1 MRGHARQERVAAI
14 SHDTRLISL
23 ARIGLVLAGIASLV
37 LCLGFVLEAGWAT
50 ALWPWPERPLS
61 YLFLG
66 SIAAAIALPL
76 LWIGVTGEL
85 AAAAAGALNLTV
97 TYAGAS
103 AYLISIADQAW
114 QPPLGPA
121 IAVCVV
127 AGLFSL
133 AVFAATRRL
142 PFRDERPMPRLVR
155 VSFVVFAAA
164 LIASGTGLVLGA
176 HVFHWPT
183 DRDSSALYGFIF
195 LGAAVYFLHGAL
207 RPRWANAAGQ
217 LVGFLA
223 YDLILIVPF
232 VARFGEVS
240 SGDLISLSIY
250 TTFVVYSGG
259 LAAYYLTR
267 QRSAPRS
274 VPDGGLRG

>member
-1 MRGHARQERVAAI
+1 MEG
-14 SHDTRLISL
+14 RLVSL

-37 LCLGFVLEAGWAT
+37 LCLGFVLQADWAT

-61 YLFLG
+61 YLFIG

-76 LWIGVTGEL
+76 LWIGATGEL
-85 AAAAAGALNLTV
+85 AAAAPGALNLTV
-97 TYAGAS
+97 TYAGAA
-103 AYLISIADQAW
+103 AYLISVADESW

-121 IAVCVV
+121 IAVCVI
-127 AGLFSL
+127 ACLCSL
-133 AVFAATRRL
+133 AVFAATRHL
-142 PFRDERPMPRLVR
+142 PLRDERPMPRPVR

-164 LIASGTGLVLGA
+164 LLAAGTGLVLGA

-195 LGAAVYFLHGAL
+195 LGAAVYFLYGAL

-232 VARFGEVS
+232 LARFGDVS
-240 SGDLISLSIY
+240 GGDLVSFAIY

-259 LAAYYLTR
+259 LAAYYLAR
-267 QRSAPRS
+267 QRSARRS
-274 VPDGGLRG
+274 VLAGEPSG